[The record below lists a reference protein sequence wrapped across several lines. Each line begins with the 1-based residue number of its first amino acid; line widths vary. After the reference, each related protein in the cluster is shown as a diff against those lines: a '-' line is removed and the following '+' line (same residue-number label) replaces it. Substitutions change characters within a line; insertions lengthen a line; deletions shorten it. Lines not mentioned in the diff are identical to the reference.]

1 MFSFMKAVILNGS
14 NENENP
20 LNTWEKSIIES
31 LENHRWQVETVELR
45 NKKLATCIGCFGCWI
60 KTPGQCILKDEGQE
74 ICKAV
79 ARSDLLVLL
88 TPLTFGG
95 YSFELK
101 KMMDRLIPNLLPLF
115 TKINGEMHHKTRY
128 EKKPKLLAIGYNFQ
142 HDEESERIFKE
153 LVHRNALNM
162 DNPTSYVEVVA
173 GEVNDITVGE
183 EILRNIEVIS

>member
-1 MFSFMKAVILNGS
+1 MFNFMKALILNGS
-14 NENENP
+14 NDDENP
-20 LNTWEKSIIES
+20 LNIWEKSIIE
-31 LENHRWQVETVELR
+31 LLDNHVWQVETVELR

-101 KMMDRLIPNLLPLF
+101 KIVDRLIPNLLPLF

-128 EKKPKLLAIGYNFQ
+128 EKNPKLLAIGYQPQ
-142 HDEESERIFKE
+142 HDEESERIFRE
-153 LVHRNALNM
+153 LVHRNSINM
-162 DNPTSYVEVVA
+162 DSPVKYAEIVT
-173 GEVNDITVGE
+173 GEMNDITEGE
-183 EILRNIEVIS
+183 VILRNIEVIS